1 MLTFFS
7 RVIRL
12 FLVVTLLGTTV
23 VAAGAAV
30 APRIFDLTNAV
41 DGEAAFEVTL
51 SALDTRSELYD
62 KDGNLIH
69 RFSTDGSN
77 RELLTLDQM
86 PEQLIT
92 SVVTVED
99 AEFWNHPGVNLRA
112 TFRALVENVGAG
124 GISQG
129 GSTIS
134 QQLVKQ
140 QVLEDD
146 DPSIP
151 RKIREAVVSWR
162 MEEQLSKEEILEAY
176 LNSVYFG
183 EGAYGV
189 QAAAEVYFGKDAKDL
204 DWPDTAM
211 LASLISSPA
220 TYNPFLNPDEA
231 RRQRSIVFNRL
242 VEVGAIDQE
251 EARFYNRV
259 PLPEKSNTIEDVP
272 PEDYYVAEVRRRFLD
287 GDLIANQ
294 SPDLIDAIGETR
306 EERITAMFR
315 GGLRIHTTYDRDAQ
329 REAERARDQVVPE
342 LDPSDDREFTMAIA
356 AIEPESG
363 AVRALVGGPRF
374 QDRKFNLATQGDR
387 QPGSSFKT
395 FVLVTA
401 LENGYIPNDTISGV
415 GPCQFDNPGSVDPIY
430 EVTNFGNSGGSVDT
444 LTNQVTRS
452 SNCAFVRLGK
462 VVGIPS
468 VIETAIRLGVNL
480 DPVRDNNLSLPLGAT
495 EVRPLEVA
503 SAYATIAN
511 GGVRHEPY
519 YIERIEDSKGN
530 VLYER
535 VPEGNRVLA
544 DDVACMA
551 TEVLEQ
557 NVVRGTGTRAQVVDQ
572 PAGGKTGTT
581 ENFSDAWFVGF
592 TPQLATAVW
601 MGNPEARVEM
611 ENVGGRNVTGG
622 SFPAEAWGQFMNAY
636 HEELEPVPFPDC
648 GEPTRPGRFIRDDG
662 ELSSQNPCSAYPGY
676 APTDT
681 TGDGTVDQCIVNPGA
696 YGYVRCGAFE
706 TDNGVLLEQ
715 FCNPASAGARGGAG
729 AAGQRG
735 VQCNPGARP
744 VDINGDG
751 LADTCAPDPV
761 QQQQAQQQ
769 QAQRQQAQQQAQ
781 QNSTLCDP
789 GYTPQDTNGD
799 GRADVCQYTGG
810 QQQQQQQNNP
820 CPAGFPYGRDTN
832 GDGAIDTCYSAP

>member
-12 FLVVTLLGTTV
+12 FLVVTMMGVTV
-23 VAAGAAV
+23 VAAGAAL
-30 APRIFDLTNAV
+30 APNIADLKNAV

-51 SALDTRSELYD
+51 AALDTRSELYD

-77 RELLTLDQM
+77 RELLTLADM

-99 AEFWNHPGVNLRA
+99 EEFWEHPGVNLRA

-151 RKIREAVVSWR
+151 RKIREAVISWR
-162 MEEQLSKEEILEAY
+162 MEELLTKEEILEAY

-189 QAAAEVYFGKDAKDL
+189 QAAAEVYFGKDAQDL
-204 DWPDTAM
+204 DWPETAM

-220 TYNPFLNPDEA
+220 TYNPFLNPGEA
-231 RRQRSIVFNRL
+231 LRQRSIVFNRL
-242 VEVGAIDQE
+242 VEVGAIDRE

-259 PLPEKSNTIEDVP
+259 PLPEKSNTITDVP

-294 SPDLIDAIGETR
+294 DPLVIDAVGETR
-306 EERITAMFR
+306 QERIDALFR
-315 GGLRIHTTYDRDAQ
+315 GGLRIFTTYDRAAQ
-329 REAERARDQVVPE
+329 AEAERARDEVVPE
-342 LDPSDDREFTMAIA
+342 LPEGDDREFTMAIA

-363 AVRALVGGPRF
+363 AVRALVGGPEF

-395 FVLVTA
+395 FVLVAA
-401 LENGYIPNDTISGV
+401 LEAGYIPQDTISGV
-415 GPCQFDNPGSVDPIY
+415 GPCLFDNPGAVDPIY
-430 EVTNFGNSGGSVDT
+430 EVINFGNSTGGVDT

-452 SNCAFVRLGK
+452 SNCAFVRLGQ
-462 VVGIPS
+462 VIGIPE

-480 DPVRDNNLSLPLGAT
+480 DPETDNNLSLPLGAT

-503 SAYATIAN
+503 SAYATLAN
-511 GGVRHEPY
+511 GGVRHEPF
-519 YIERIEDSKGN
+519 YIERIEDSQGN
-530 VLYER
+530 VIYER
-535 VPEGNRVLA
+535 APSGNRVLA
-544 DDVACMA
+544 ADVACQA
-551 TEVLEQ
+551 TQVLEQ
-557 NVVRGTGTRAQVVDQ
+557 NVIRGTGTRAQVVDQ

-636 HEELEPVPFPDC
+636 HLDLERQEFPTC
-648 GEPTRPGRFIRDDG
+648 SGTRAGRFIRDDG
-662 ELSSQNPCSAYPGY
+662 ELSTQNPCAAYPGY

-681 TGDGTVDQCIVNPGA
+681 TGDGNVDQCIVNPTL
-696 YGYVRCGAFE
+696 YGYVRCGAIQTE
-706 TDNGVLLEQ
+706 DDEILEQ
-715 FCNPASAGARGGAG
+715 FCAPGSPGARGAGAG
-729 AAGQRG
+729 VR
-735 VQCNPGARP
+735 CNPGFQP
-744 VDINGDG
+744 VDLDGDG
-751 LADTCAPDPV
+751 RADTCANLNQAG
-761 QQQQAQQQ
+761 QQGGPGGQQGGQ
-769 QAQRQQAQQQAQ
+769 
-781 QNSTLCDP
+781 SGLCDV
-789 GYTPQDTNGD
+789 GYEPRDTNGD
-799 GRADVCQYTGG
+799 GRIDVCLYTG
-810 QQQQQQQNNP
+810 QNTQPPPPSDPNNP
-820 CPAGFPYGRDTN
+820 CPAEFPYGRDTT
-832 GDGAIDTCYSAP
+832 GDGRVDTCFSQP